1 MSDIQEK
8 IDQARQQAREVCGS
22 EGATSGECAVEWDIV
37 EELSA
42 EQAHQKQKAP
52 KKNSL
57 EQFCEDNPDAL
68 ECRVYED

>member
-8 IDQARQQAREVCGS
+8 IDQARQTAREVCGS

-42 EQAHQKQKAP
+42 EQAHQKQNAP